1 MFSTK
6 LKELRTLKGITQEEL
21 ANKLGVRQQTIGKWE
36 ASITVPRLPMLQKI
50 GAFFNVSV
58 DYLLGRTD
66 EPQGTGF
73 QKGDGGKEGNTVGET
88 DDAAGG
94 STILMR
100 AQSELDEDELKQ
112 LENMAEFFLKKKL
125 NN

>member
-6 LKELRTLKGITQEEL
+6 LKELRSLKGITQEEL
-21 ANKLGVRQQTIGKWE
+21 ANILGVRQQTIGKWE
-36 ASITVPRLPMLQKI
+36 LSITVPRLPMLQKI
-50 GAFFNVSV
+50 GVFFNVSV

-73 QKGDGGKEGNTVGET
+73 QKGDGTKETMAGEKNSAT
-88 DDAAGG
+88 SG